1 MKRSIFFIFLILLSC
16 AVKDEQRTKEW
27 QYYYDM
33 GMSSYVAKN
42 YSDAIANFF
51 RATQIAP
58 KEPKVWNALGLAY
71 TEAKE
76 FQKAESS
83 FQKALEIDPA
93 YTEAKMN
100 LGILY
105 YKAKDYTKAKNIL
118 EDALKDETFSQKH
131 MAYYYLAK
139 VHKVLGEDNK
149 YLENLE
155 KATAYNPLF
164 LEAQMELA
172 EEYERRGEYEKAKYV
187 YTTLVNNNVDI
198 PLVSLS
204 LARVNFEL
212 GNYEESKS
220 IIKSILERKDSD
232 NFVKSQAYSLLN
244 RILIAEQERYIRS
257 LSKGAEEKSE
267 EEQKPTPAPQSV
279 KEVQPPVQ
287 EKVYGIQLGSFSSY
301 ERADAFKKKL
311 EGSLKDVRVVEQS
324 GIYKV
329 IYGRFTS
336 REEAEKKQRDL
347 LKNFNILG
355 FIVEQ

>member
-1 MKRSIFFIFLILLSC
+1 MKKPIFFILLILLSC
-16 AVKDEQRTKEW
+16 AVRDEQRTKEW

-139 VHKVLGEDNK
+139 VYKALGEDNK

-187 YTTLVNNNVDI
+187 YTTLLNNNVDI

-244 RILIAEQERYIRS
+244 KILIAQQERYIRS
-257 LSKGAEEKSE
+257 LHKGAEEKPE
-267 EEQKPTPAPQSV
+267 EEQKPTPALQSV

-287 EKVYGIQLGSFSSY
+287 EKVYAIQLGSFSSY